1 MDHPIGQLLSVVFE
15 CTDPDRSARFWQA
28 VLGFERHHADADWAT
43 IADPDDRRKRLSFQR
58 VTDHVPPTWPDR
70 DRPQQA
76 HIDVLVTDLDAADER
91 AVGLGARRL
100 SAGAVVHE
108 DESFRV
114 YADPDGHPFCLI
126 QQVAPD
132 L

>member
-1 MDHPIGQLLSVVFE
+1 MTQSVGRLLSVVFE
-15 CTDPDRSARFWQA
+15 CTDPERSARFWEA
-28 VLGFERHHADADWAT
+28 VLGFERHRTDPGWTT
-43 IADPDDRRKRLSFQR
+43 IADPDDGRRRLSFQQ
-58 VTDHVPPTWPDR
+58 VDDHVPPTWPGR

-76 HIDVLVTDLDAADER
+76 HIDVLVDDLDAADAR
-91 AVGLGARRL
+91 AVDLGARRL
-100 SAGAVVHE
+100 TEEVVVHE

-126 QQVAPD
+126 LQVAPD